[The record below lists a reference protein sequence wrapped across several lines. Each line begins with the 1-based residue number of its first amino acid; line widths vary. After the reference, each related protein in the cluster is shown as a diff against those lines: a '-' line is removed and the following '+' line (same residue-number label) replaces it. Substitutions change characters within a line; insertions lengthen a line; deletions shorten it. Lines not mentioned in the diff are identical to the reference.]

1 MLLSCGAS
9 SQPEG
14 VSMIVEYGTLVV
26 AADGGGAVV
35 YRNASRE
42 GAASLE
48 IVEIHNADSKTFT
61 RAIDPDVGEHYAA
74 PASGKVSVA
83 GPDYHEQ
90 GERQFATRL
99 ATWLDELIGRHEH
112 GKDQPGVILFASPR
126 FLGSIRSDYSARV
139 KSALKVEVGK
149 DLRDAS
155 SKQIEHALA
164 KLDHA

>member
-1 MLLSCGAS
+1 
-9 SQPEG
+9 
-14 VSMIVEYGTLVV
+14 MIVEYGTLVV

-35 YRNASRE
+35 YRNTSHE
-42 GAASLE
+42 GAARLE
-48 IVEIHNADSKTFT
+48 VVEIHNADSKTFT
-61 RAIDPDVGEHYAA
+61 RAINSEVGEQYSP

-99 ATWLDELIGRHEH
+99 ATRLDELIGRHEH

-126 FLGSIRSDYSARV
+126 FLGSIRSDYSALV
-139 KSALKVEVGK
+139 KSALKAEIGK

-155 SKQIEHALA
+155 PKQIEHALA